1 MPLKIGPDDVGFTPP
16 GDGGSAGVAGSNAS
30 TPPGDG
36 GRGKFNKPFKEQLDF
51 FRQKLNLPSEHYDDI
66 IQSGHDRAFIVAGA
80 MKADLVQDFRSA
92 IDRVVAEGKS
102 IQWFREHFDEIVD
115 RHGWHGW
122 TGEDTADGRDWRT
135 RIIYKTNLAASYA
148 AGRYQQLTD
157 PTLLKRLPYWKY
169 IHNDTVTHPR
179 PLHVAWSGLVL
190 KHDNPWWQT
199 HFPPNGW
206 GCRCRITAVA
216 ASEYQ
221 GASAPDNGD
230 WVKEDRIGQQHVIPN
245 GIDYGWD
252 YTPGRANAELLRQVV
267 DKQES
272 ADWRLARANVA
283 ELVGGAVFTRFL
295 NGQLAGEFPVAVLDD
310 AEKALLGSE
319 ASVVLMSQA
328 SVADHLD
335 KHPEITADDYRQ
347 VQQIIDQG
355 EVYQQNDERVIYLWL
370 GGELYRAALKRTQD
384 RLKNYFLTLFKTTDK
399 KADAE
404 VRKKYKRIR

>member
-1 MPLKIGPDDVGFTPP
+1 MPLELSPTQIAFTPP
-16 GDGGSAGVAGSNAS
+16 RDGGSAGIAGSNAS
-30 TPPGDG
+30 DAKRDG
-36 GRGKFNKPFKEQLDF
+36 TFNKPFREQLDF
-51 FRQKLNLPSEHYDDI
+51 LRQKLNLPSEHYDDI
-66 IQSGHDRAFIVAGA
+66 LKSAHDRAFIVAGA
-80 MKADLVQDFRSA
+80 MKADLIQDFRSA

-102 IQWFREHFDEIVD
+102 IQWFREHFDDIVA
-115 RHGWHGW
+115 RHGWEYN
-122 TGEDTADGRDWRT
+122 GERDWRT

-157 PTLLKRLPYWKY
+157 PALLKRLPYWKY

-190 KHDNPWWQT
+190 KHDDPWWQT

-206 GCRCRITAVA
+206 GCRCRITAVP

-221 GASAPDNGD
+221 GAGAPDDGV
-230 WVKEDRIGQQHVIPN
+230 WVKEDRTGQRHVIPN

-252 YTPGRANAELLRQVV
+252 YTPGRSNAELLRQVV
-267 DKQES
+267 DKQEG

-310 AEKALLGSE
+310 AEKTLLGSE

-335 KHPEITADDYRQ
+335 KHPEITAADYRQ
-347 VQQIIDQG
+347 VQQIIDEG
-355 EVYQQNDERVIYLWL
+355 EVYQQNDTRVIYLWL

-384 RLKNYFLTLFKTTDK
+384 GLKNYFLTLFKTTDK

-404 VRKKYKRIR
+404 VRKKFKRIR